1 MGSLSRDELIIS
13 LTPGVSV
20 SCGGTFE
27 DSSDPVS
34 ASIIAWTVSTVAW
47 TVVSFGLLSAMT
59 ILSDAVDGF
68 YIFTKML
75 RYNNRNCYVIF
86 VIT

>member
-1 MGSLSRDELIIS
+1 VGSLSRDELIIS

-59 ILSDAVDGF
+59 IFSDAVDGF
-68 YIFTKML
+68 YIFTTML
-75 RYNNRNCYVIF
+75 RNNIQKCYL
-86 VIT
+86 ITF

>member
-1 MGSLSRDELIIS
+1 MGNLSRDELIIS

-59 ILSDAVDGF
+59 IFSDAVDGF
-68 YIFTKML
+68 YIFTKVL
-75 RYNNRNCYVIF
+75 RNSFLKN
-86 VIT
+86 IT

>member
-27 DSSDPVS
+27 ESSDPVS

-47 TVVSFGLLSAMT
+47 TVVSFGLLSAIT
-59 ILSDAVDGF
+59 IFSDAVDGF
-68 YIFTKML
+68 YIFTKVL
-75 RYNNRNCYVIF
+75 RNSFLKN
-86 VIT
+86 IT